1 MSLKNLFVSFCVTSA
16 LTLSVAGTARAAD
29 DEKCA
34 LETKLKDSPTA
45 QACAKGGRKEAA
57 RKMKEM
63 VKAAKAKGVKFVCD
77 DCHKD
82 NETYKLTDNAEKD
95 YEKLL
100 AAQK

>member
-1 MSLKNLFVSFCVTSA
+1 MTLKNLALSLCVSSA
-16 LTLSVAGTARAAD
+16 LTFAIARTSLAAD
-29 DEKCA
+29 DEKCE
-34 LETKLKDSPTA
+34 LETKLKDSPTS

-63 VKAAKAKGVKFVCD
+63 VKKAKGHGVKFVCD

-82 NETYKLTDNAEKD
+82 NETYKLTDNGEKD